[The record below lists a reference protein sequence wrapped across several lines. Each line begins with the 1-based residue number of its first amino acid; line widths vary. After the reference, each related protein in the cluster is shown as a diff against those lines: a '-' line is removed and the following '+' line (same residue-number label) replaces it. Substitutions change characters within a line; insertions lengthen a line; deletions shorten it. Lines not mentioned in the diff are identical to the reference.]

1 MKVGVAVLAVFVVA
15 GCGVTVT
22 PVEVRT
28 AAEAP
33 VPPLRL
39 GESPVW
45 STATSGFPGRPASV
59 QVRDGKALV
68 VGQQGFQVIDTE
80 SGAVESTVTTDT
92 DLGDGA
98 RWDETAGQP
107 VLIGDGVV
115 VPYRLDGVVELA
127 KLVNGHDVFAADT
140 TVGAD
145 GVLWAADDGTAM
157 ATTGQR
163 MVAFDSRSG
172 DHRWER
178 AHMWPVAVADL
189 EVLAVSGTRHDTGL
203 EPGTTVSA
211 FDVMTGQPTW
221 SLVDRYAASNVVLMA
236 RDEVLVHAVAPGETT
251 PTLVV
256 VSLKTGEHVADLG
269 AAVDARCATDAN
281 TTIACRT
288 DADTLVVYDLA
299 SRQVTK
305 LHNPENVEAVGQDR
319 LFVGDHSIDFTGK
332 RVDQRLPGT
341 PVELDLHQL
350 VVRTD
355 DAISA
360 YPLSEK

>member
-1 MKVGVAVLAVFVVA
+1 MALHYRLEQ
-15 GCGVTVT
+15 T
-22 PVEVRT
+22 PEG
-28 AAEAP
+28 
-33 VPPLRL
+33 LRL
-39 GESPVW
+39 ENGCAV
-45 STATSGFPGRPASV
+45 GF
-59 QVRDGKALV
+59 
-68 VGQQGFQVIDTE
+68 
-80 SGAVESTVTTDT
+80 
-92 DLGDGA
+92 
-98 RWDETAGQP
+98 
-107 VLIGDGVV
+107 
-115 VPYRLDGVVELA
+115 
-127 KLVNGHDVFAADT
+127 
-140 TVGAD
+140 
-145 GVLWAADDGTAM
+145 GVLVSD
-157 ATTGQR
+157 R
-163 MVAFDSRSG
+163 LS
-172 DHRWER
+172 
-178 AHMWPVAVADL
+178 AV
-189 EVLAVSGTRHDTGL
+189 
-203 EPGTTVSA
+203 
-211 FDVMTGQPTW
+211 
-221 SLVDRYAASNVVLMA
+221 
-236 RDEVLVHAVAPGETT
+236 VAPGETT

-288 DADTLVVYDLA
+288 DADTLVVYNLA